1 MNANFDSIIRSTAK
15 MSAVPEDSTYNITA
29 EVHIEGPTVT
39 KMTDG
44 RVMLANA
51 EVAVFN
57 VWDGG
62 KLRVAFNI
70 ADKAARMNVLSEIE
84 AFVEAV
90 VAKVNI
96 EPITV

>member
-15 MSAVPEDSTYNITA
+15 MSAVAEDSSCSITA
-29 EVHIEGPTVT
+29 EVHIEGSKVT

-44 RVMLANA
+44 RVMLANV

-62 KLRVAFNI
+62 KLRVAFNV
-70 ADKAARMNVLSEIE
+70 ADKAARMDILSEIE

-90 VAKVNI
+90 VAKVSV
-96 EPITV
+96 EPISL